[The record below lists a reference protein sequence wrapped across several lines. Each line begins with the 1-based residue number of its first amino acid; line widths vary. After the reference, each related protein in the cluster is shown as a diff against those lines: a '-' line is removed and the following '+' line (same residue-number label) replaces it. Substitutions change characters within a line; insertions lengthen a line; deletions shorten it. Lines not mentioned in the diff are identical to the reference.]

1 MTDFVIIIILALLLG
16 GALWYMRKE
25 KKKGVKCIGCPD
37 AGNCAKRMAGESCQ
51 SIDVK
56 NKFT

>member
-37 AGNCAKRMAGESCQ
+37 AGTCKKKSCHLGQ
-51 SIDVK
+51 SHKEVISM
-56 NKFT
+56 